1 MTLSHRFHIYWKE
14 TPTLAVLVDLLRLL
28 AILAS
33 PFLALLLLR
42 WMATNDLFVAP
53 LHRRFWANSRYAT
66 AGFLYRG
73 FLTFALGLNAAWML
87 RALRNFI
94 TITASRSLPAE
105 NSAHDDQK
113 LDLPPWPYSRESFAV
128 ILGELQDRDGARVPN
143 ADSPNL
149 KPRWLILPELSLYT
163 GVFVTGGIGLGKTR
177 QQLPRPADRH
187 PPSWK
192 QRHAQNLRP
201 ATPMPAG
208 SPKRPR
214 SSRCSSSTF

>member
-1 MTLSHRFHIYWKE
+1 MD
-14 TPTLAVLVDLLRLL
+14 VLRLL

-42 WMATNDLFVAP
+42 WTATTDLFVAP
-53 LHRRFWANSRYAT
+53 LHRRFWANPHYAA

-73 FLTFALGLNAAWML
+73 FLTFALALNAAWVL
-87 RALRNFI
+87 RVLRNFI
-94 TITASRSLPAE
+94 TITASRSLSTE

-113 LDLPPWPYSRESFAV
+113 LDSPPWPYNRESFAV

-177 QQLPRPADRH
+177 QLPRPADRH
-187 PPSWK
+187 PPLWK
-192 QRHAQNLRP
+192 QRHAQDLRP
-201 ATPMPAG
+201 GTPMPAG
-208 SPKRPR
+208 SPRRLR